1 MAFFIWK
8 ILWYNGKKIQWK
20 EKIKSTKEAH
30 NKDKLK
36 FNEIY
41 IDILPQSECYLQKQV
56 DHSNDNY
63 QTVDT
68 NETESPIPLSQ
79 QERSQEKQ
87 QTEDKE
93 QSKNEVRQYPK
104 RKKRNNH
111 QF

>member
-1 MAFFIWK
+1 M
-8 ILWYNGKKIQWK
+8 LLTKKRRI
-20 EKIKSTKEAH
+20 
-30 NKDKLK
+30 
-36 FNEIY
+36 
-41 IDILPQSECYLQKQV
+41 V
-56 DHSNDNY
+56 DHSNDNN

-68 NETESPIPLSQ
+68 NETESLIPLPQ

-87 QTEDKE
+87 QSENKE